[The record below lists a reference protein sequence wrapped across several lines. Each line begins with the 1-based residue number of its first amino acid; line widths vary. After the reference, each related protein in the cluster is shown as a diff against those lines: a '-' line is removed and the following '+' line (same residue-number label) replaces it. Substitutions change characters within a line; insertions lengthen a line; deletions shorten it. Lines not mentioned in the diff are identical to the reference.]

1 MPFSAMD
8 LLLKVLFIASAV
20 VTLWTLTWF
29 RNMSRT
35 LDQSTLN
42 SIKRMMAAAE
52 ESGYPPVVVPLL
64 IGLTTLSFV
73 ISVVVTMPGGQ

>member
-1 MPFSAMD
+1 MEM
-8 LLLKVLFIASAV
+8 LLKVLFIASAIA
-20 VTLWTLTWF
+20 TLWTSTRF

-35 LDQSTLN
+35 LDQSALN
-42 SIKRMMAAAE
+42 SIKRLMVVAE

-73 ISVVVTMPGGQ
+73 ISAVVTTAGGR

>member
-8 LLLKVLFIASAV
+8 LLLKVLFITSAV
-20 VTLWTLTWF
+20 TTLWTSTRF
-29 RNMSRT
+29 RNMSRE

-42 SIKRMMAAAE
+42 SIKRAMAAAE

-64 IGLTTLSFV
+64 IALTTLSFV
-73 ISVVVTMPGGQ
+73 IFAVVTMPGGR